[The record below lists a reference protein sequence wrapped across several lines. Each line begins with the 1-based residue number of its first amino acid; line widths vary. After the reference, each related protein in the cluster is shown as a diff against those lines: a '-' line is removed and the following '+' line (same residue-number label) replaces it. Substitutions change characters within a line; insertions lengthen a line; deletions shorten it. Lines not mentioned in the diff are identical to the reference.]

1 MALLDV
7 SEVIGDPDFTSPI
20 TLIHVVSGVDEFGDP
35 VHRDEAEIIV
45 DAVVTSDLKTLD
57 RLPDEFHR
65 AGTIL
70 VRVLKKL
77 VPAGF
82 QGGGWDAVVWRG
94 KRFTVK
100 DIADYSQ
107 FGGGF
112 LRMTCVPEEAGN
124 GDY

>member
-7 SEVIGDPDFTSPI
+7 SEVIGDPLFTSPVK
-20 TLIHVVSGVDEFGDP
+20 LISVSQTQDEFGDP
-35 VHRDEAEIIV
+35 VTEDSTEIIV
-45 DAVVTSDLKTLD
+45 DAVVTSDMKSLS

-77 VPAGF
+77 VPNGF
-82 QGGGWDAVVWRG
+82 QGGGWDAVIWRG
-94 KRFTVK
+94 KRFTVM
-100 DIADYSQ
+100 DTADYSQ

-112 LRMTCVPEEAGN
+112 LRMVCVPEDSQN
-124 GDY
+124 GKY